1 MEKYLQEIE
10 QEVEFLLEQYEKKG
24 KFNSMVV
31 LDAIEII
38 NRNVQKIREA
48 KDKYYI

>member
-10 QEVEFLLEQYEKKG
+10 REIEFLLEQYEKKG
-24 KFNSMVV
+24 KFNSFLV

-38 NRNVQKIREA
+38 NRNVQKIREL
-48 KDKYYI
+48 K